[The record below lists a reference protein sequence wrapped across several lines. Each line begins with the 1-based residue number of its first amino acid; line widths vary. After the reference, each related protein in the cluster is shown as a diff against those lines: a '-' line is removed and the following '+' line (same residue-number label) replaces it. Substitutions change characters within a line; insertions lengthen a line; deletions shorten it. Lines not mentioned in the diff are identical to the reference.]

1 MRSHVKST
9 QKIGCKICSRD
20 ADFPRVVAI
29 FVSNGRAYSR
39 VQNYW
44 SKKKKHVD
52 GESRV
57 DEIIVNNDVVVV
69 EKPEKSSKK
78 KSARAF
84 TDKETRLIDI
94 VSVEPT
100 NRSV

>member
-1 MRSHVKST
+1 M
-9 QKIGCKICSRD
+9 
-20 ADFPRVVAI
+20 
-29 FVSNGRAYSR
+29 
-39 VQNYW
+39 
-44 SKKKKHVD
+44 
-52 GESRV
+52 